1 MAYFRVPS
9 FCPSMSAA
17 ILVLALLLCVAVSA
31 VLVRVARLP
40 LPLTQVALGAAISV
54 PSFGLHVDLEPK
66 LFLLLFIPPLL
77 FVDGWRMPKRE
88 FFRLRERIF
97 GLAFGL
103 VLFTVVAVGYLLHW
117 MIPSLPLA
125 AAFALAAVLSPTDA
139 VAVKA
144 LAGRAG
150 IPKQLM
156 YVLEGEA
163 LMNDASGLTMFKFA
177 VAAAATGAFSLS
189 QASISFVWVAV
200 GGIGI
205 GALLGWTLGVFQQW
219 LSGWTQVEVQGSI
232 AMILLL
238 PFAAYLS
245 AEELGVSGILAAV
258 AAGMAL
264 NLKSASTD
272 PGAQTRIVS
281 THIWSMIEY
290 VLNGVIFVLLGL
302 QLPDIIGKAI
312 DDAWEAAGLFGPIRL
327 IGYAL
332 VILSALIVV
341 RLVWVWLLL
350 HVTRFY
356 ASWRGDATRPMPR
369 SRLLWATAFAGVR
382 GAITLAGVLSVPFVL
397 ENGMPFPHRNLMIF
411 LATAVILLSLIAAA
425 VGLPLLLRGM
435 AVDEDPET
443 GEEKAAKLH
452 ACEAAIAAVAD
463 AARRDDDERKQHDAD
478 GASPLADAASRL
490 IDNYELRIKGLREEQ
505 TTEQSIA
512 ERGATEARLHL
523 IGIAAEREML
533 MRMHRTDEINDTVLT
548 TLLYEIDVRE
558 SALHLRNGGR
568 RRGR

>member
-1 MAYFRVPS
+1 
-9 FCPSMSAA
+9 MSAA

-40 LPLTQVALGAAISV
+40 LPLTQIALGAAISV

-77 FVDGWRMPKRE
+77 FADGWRTPKRE
-88 FFRLRERIF
+88 FFRLRERIL
-97 GLAFGL
+97 GLALGL

-117 MIPSLPLA
+117 LIPSLPLA
-125 AAFALAAVLSPTDA
+125 ASFALAAVLSPTDA
-139 VAVKA
+139 VAVRA
-144 LAGRAG
+144 LAGRSG

-163 LMNDASGLTMFKFA
+163 MMNDASGLTTFKFA
-177 VAAAATGAFSLS
+177 IAAATTGAFSLS
-189 QASISFVWVAV
+189 DASLAFVFVAA
-200 GGIGI
+200 GGLGV
-205 GALLGWTLGVFQQW
+205 GALLGWALGVFQKW
-219 LSGWTQVEVQGSI
+219 LSGWTEVEAQGSI

-238 PFAAYLS
+238 PFAAYLA
-245 AEELGVSGILAAV
+245 AEEIGVSGILAAV

-264 NLKSASTD
+264 NLKSAAMD
-272 PGAQTRIVS
+272 PGAQARIAS

-302 QLPDIIGKAI
+302 QLPDIIGKAL
-312 DDAWEAAGLFGPIRL
+312 DEAWKSAGLLGAGRL
-327 IGYAL
+327 LGYAL
-332 VILSALIVV
+332 VIVAALIVV

-382 GAITLAGVLSVPFVL
+382 GAITLAGVLSVPFAL
-397 ENGMPFPHRNLMIF
+397 ESGVAFPERNLMIF
-411 LATAVILLSLIAAA
+411 LATTVIMMSLLAAA

-443 GEEKAAKLH
+443 EEEKIARLR
-452 ACEAAIAAVAD
+452 ACEAAIAAVAE
-463 AARRDDDERKQHDAD
+463 AAKRAQRRDRDAD
-478 GASPLADAASRL
+478 EISPVADAAGRL

-505 TTEQSIA
+505 NTVQSVAQRSAAETEL
-512 ERGATEARLHL
+512 RL
-523 IGIAAEREML
+523 IGIGAERDEI
-533 MRMHRTDEINDTVLT
+533 MRMHREDDINDTVMNA
-548 TLLYEIDVRE
+548 LLYEIDMRE
-558 SALHLRNGGR
+558 SALHIRAGGH
-568 RRGR
+568 GGSH

>member
-1 MAYFRVPS
+1 
-9 FCPSMSAA
+9 MSAA

-40 LPLTQVALGAAISV
+40 LPLTQIALGAAISV

-77 FVDGWRMPKRE
+77 FADGWRTPKRE

-117 MIPSLPLA
+117 LIPSLPLA

-139 VAVKA
+139 VAVRA
-144 LAGRAG
+144 LAGRSG

-163 LMNDASGLTMFKFA
+163 MMNDASGLTAFKFA
-177 VAAAATGAFSLS
+177 IAAAMTGAFSLS
-189 QASISFVWVAV
+189 DASLSFVLVAA
-200 GGIGI
+200 GGIGV
-205 GALLGWTLGVFQQW
+205 GALFGWALGAFQKW
-219 LSGWTQVEVQGSI
+219 LSGWNQVEAQGSI

-238 PFAAYLS
+238 PFAAYLA
-245 AEELGVSGILAAV
+245 AEEIGVSGILAAV

-264 NLKSASTD
+264 NLKSAALD
-272 PGAQTRIVS
+272 PGAEARIAS

-302 QLPDIIGKAI
+302 QLPDIIGKAL
-312 DDAWEAAGLFGPIRL
+312 DEAWHRAGPLGAARL
-327 IGYAL
+327 LGYAL
-332 VILSALIVV
+332 AISAALIVA
-341 RLVWVWLLL
+341 RLVWVWLVL

-369 SRLLWATAFAGVR
+369 RRLLLATAFAGVR
-382 GAITLAGVLSVPFVL
+382 GAITLAGVLSVPFAL
-397 ENGMPFPHRNLMIF
+397 ENGEAFPERNLMIF
-411 LATAVILLSLIAAA
+411 LATAVILMSLLVAAI
-425 VGLPLLLRGM
+425 GLPLLLRGM

-443 GEEKAAKLH
+443 EENKIARLR
-452 ACEAAIAAVAD
+452 ACEAAVAAIAEAAKRDAHRAQDDAV
-463 AARRDDDERKQHDAD
+463 
-478 GASPLADAASRL
+478 SPVADAASRL
-490 IDNYELRIKGLREEQ
+490 IDTYELRIKGLREEQ
-505 TTEQSIA
+505 NTAQSIA
-512 ERGATEARLHL
+512 ARGAAEIELQM
-523 IGIAAEREML
+523 IGIHAEREQV
-533 MRMHRTDEINDTVLT
+533 MRMHRHDEINDTVMNA
-548 TLLYEIDVRE
+548 LLYEIDMRD
-558 SALHLRNGGR
+558 SALQIRVGGGR
-568 RRGR
+568 THS